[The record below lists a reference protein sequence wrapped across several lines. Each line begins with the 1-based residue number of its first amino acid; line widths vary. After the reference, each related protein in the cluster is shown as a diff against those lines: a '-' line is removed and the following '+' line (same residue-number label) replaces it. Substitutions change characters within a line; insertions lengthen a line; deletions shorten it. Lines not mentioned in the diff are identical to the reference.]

1 MARRE
6 EYKAEL
12 PDGVI
17 VLTCGVD
24 TQDDRLEYE
33 VVGYGH
39 FGESWGIK
47 KGVIMGRPDSD
58 DVWRQ
63 LDDVIEHKYKF
74 FGGHSIKI
82 SLTFMDEGGHFTQE
96 VRQRCRERQMMNVFA
111 IKGAAGVRDIPYTSA
126 PKKQKIVL
134 GGRFIGTVWV
144 YEIGVDAGKQKI
156 VNNLRV
162 QTPGPN
168 YCHFPKRDDYGT
180 DYFKSLMSE
189 HLVYNKKL
197 KNPLHWEKIP
207 GHERNEAFDCRNYA
221 NAAFKAL
228 DPDID
233 ATEKRRLKR
242 KERRKSRKE
251 SFRTL
256 STIGRRIYDKQSYGK
271 KNVRVLYETDRQAYR
286 SAGGFDVGRGKIIHT
301 RRYAD
306 HAV

>member
-1 MARRE
+1 M
-6 EYKAEL
+6 
-12 PDGVI
+12 I

-39 FGESWGIK
+39 FGENWGIK

-74 FGGHSIKI
+74 LGGHSVKI

-168 YCHFPKRDDYGT
+168 YCHFPKRDDYGR

-189 HLVYNKKL
+189 HLVYDKKL
-197 KNPLHWEKIP
+197 KNPWHWEKIP

-233 ATEKRRLKR
+233 ATEKRIMTLAAGKAAPK
-242 KERRKSRKE
+242 KERAPRKPQRK
-251 SFRTL
+251 L
-256 STIGRRIYDKQSYGK
+256 SD
-271 KNVRVLYETDRQAYR
+271 A
-286 SAGGFDVGRGKIIHT
+286 FD
-301 RRYAD
+301 D
-306 HAV
+306 W